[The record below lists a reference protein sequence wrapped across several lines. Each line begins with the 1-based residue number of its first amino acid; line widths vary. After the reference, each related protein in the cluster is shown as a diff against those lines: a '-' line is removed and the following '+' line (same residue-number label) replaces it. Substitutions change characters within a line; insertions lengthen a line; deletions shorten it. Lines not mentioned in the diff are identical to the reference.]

1 MEHERNGN
9 PPFRG
14 SVVIVGAGIA
24 GLSTA
29 ILLQDAGY
37 QVTVLERSLTL
48 ADGAG
53 ITIQNRGV
61 DVLQRLG
68 VLEECCKVGFVSET
82 GNVYDK
88 FFDSAGNP
96 RNLPQIPGRPADGL
110 PSFLQIYRPT
120 LAKILAA
127 RAEALGATIEYEKK
141 VVEVSDEGDS
151 VRVQIDGV
159 EDLVV
164 DFVVGADGSNSRT
177 REKIFGKIEQ
187 IYSGNMSL
195 RWVTE
200 HEPIGS
206 RGFYI
211 DDRSGPVVV
220 SYPEENVIY
229 VASGVDMENRELSQ
243 DEAREVLRR
252 IVSGFTAETVQ
263 NLLPLIKD
271 EDPVIV
277 RPYTLHNL
285 PAPWHQGRVVLVG
298 DAAHTVSAHLGIGG
312 VLGLEDAAVLAEEL
326 EAADTLEAA
335 FERYGNR
342 RAIRTFSAV
351 DACRQ
356 MLELQVRYGAH
367 PSATHRIRVRALQ
380 DLAEPF

>member
-141 VVEVSDEGDS
+141 VVEVSDEGAS

-243 DEAREVLRR
+243 DEARRC
-252 IVSGFTAETVQ
+252 
-263 NLLPLIKD
+263 
-271 EDPVIV
+271 
-277 RPYTLHNL
+277 
-285 PAPWHQGRVVLVG
+285 
-298 DAAHTVSAHLGIGG
+298 SAG
-312 VLGLEDAAVLAEEL
+312 
-326 EAADTLEAA
+326 
-335 FERYGNR
+335 
-342 RAIRTFSAV
+342 S
-351 DACRQ
+351 
-356 MLELQVRYGAH
+356 
-367 PSATHRIRVRALQ
+367 
-380 DLAEPF
+380 